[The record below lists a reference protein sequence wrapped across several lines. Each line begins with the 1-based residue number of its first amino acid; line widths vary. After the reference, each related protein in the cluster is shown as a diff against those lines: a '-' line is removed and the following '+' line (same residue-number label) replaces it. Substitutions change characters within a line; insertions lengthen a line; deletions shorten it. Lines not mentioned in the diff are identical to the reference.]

1 MNTDGLPE
9 RVMNEKLTLDVLLYE
24 FVELIVDLLVGTELG
39 VVDKVTFLEITYV
52 VVDVYVSAFVPLLV
66 ILGDIVIVTVKI
78 NDLVGVAV
86 AVFVIIDLVWVLD
99 IVIVL
104 DDVVVDDCE
113 LEDVLDLLSDAD
125 FVDVGEDVLDFET
138 GGLKLYVGVT
148 VFVADA
154 VEVCVK
160 HAELVDEPD
169 NEFWIVIVRLDRGVN
184 EDVDELVD
192 KCVFVGLRVGDE
204 VTVIGQVSN
213 PEKV

>member
-9 RVMNEKLTLDVLLYE
+9 IVKNEKLTLGVLLYE
-24 FVELIVDLLVGTELG
+24 FVELIVDMLVGIELG
-39 VVDKVTFLEITYV
+39 LVDKVTFLEIMYV
-52 VVDVYVSAFVPLLV
+52 VVDVYVSTFVPLLV

-86 AVFVIIDLVWVLD
+86 AVFVIIVLVWVLD

-104 DDVVVDDCE
+104 DEVVVDDCE
-113 LEDVLDLLSDAD
+113 LEDVLDLLKDAD
-125 FVDVGEDVLDFET
+125 FVEVGEDVLDFET
-138 GGLKLYVGVT
+138 GGLKLYVGVA

-160 HAELVDEPD
+160 HAELVDEPV
-169 NEFWIVIVRLDRGVN
+169 NEFWIVIVRLERGVN
-184 EDVDELVD
+184 EDVDELVN
-192 KCVFVGLRVGDE
+192 KCVFVELRVGDE
-204 VTVIGQVSN
+204 VNVIGQVSN